1 MQTDVTKET
10 SDSLIVNMDSVL
22 SCLILLLLLG
32 GITDTLEIACM
43 EPGTT
48 GTTNNVVEQRPNLIM
63 SVDSTDVKI
72 DEEEGRGNRDNIIEA
87 ASH

>member
-1 MQTDVTKET
+1 MH
-10 SDSLIVNMDSVL
+10 SVL

-32 GITDTLEIACM
+32 GIADTLDIACM

-48 GTTNNVVEQRPNLIM
+48 TNNVAEQRPNFKM

-72 DEEEGRGNRDNIIEA
+72 DEEEKETGIT
-87 ASH
+87 